1 MTRSSARRGRAGGS
15 RRVEDDRHGR
25 IIGSGRHDHRAR
37 AFSPIERAFS
47 FTRGVSLRAR
57 PASATDLVH
66 RGPAIAAETTDS
78 TSLASPSSA
87 LVADPLMTFTRI
99 RDHRNRC
106 GRARAGSARSETLA
120 KVPGRENAFLR
131 QRGLTF
137 FPPFIRPP
145 LSLSPPPPPPPPPLP
160 ALKSLTAAIKRK
172 SSKPASPSVF

>member
-1 MTRSSARRGRAGGS
+1 MIGTEESSDLVARSSCARILSYPSVHFPLHVEFPFARGP
-15 RRVEDDRHGR
+15 RV
-25 IIGSGRHDHRAR
+25 
-37 AFSPIERAFS
+37 
-47 FTRGVSLRAR
+47 T
-57 PASATDLVH
+57 TDLVH
-66 RGPAIAAETTDS
+66 RNPTVAAETTDS

-87 LVADPLMTFTRI
+87 VIADPLMTFTRI

-137 FPPFIRPP
+137 FPPFIRP
-145 LSLSPPPPPPPPPLP
+145 LSPSPPPPPPPPPLP